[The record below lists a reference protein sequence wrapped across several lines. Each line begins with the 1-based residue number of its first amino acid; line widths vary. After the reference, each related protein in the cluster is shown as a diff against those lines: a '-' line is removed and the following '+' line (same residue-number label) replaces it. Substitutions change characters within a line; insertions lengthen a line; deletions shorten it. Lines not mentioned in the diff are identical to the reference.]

1 MTAPAPAAEKPRIFL
16 LFGDDTHA
24 MEAFVREMTA
34 RMGDPGMAELNTTRL
49 DGKAVSDEDLRTAVG
64 SLPFLCERRL
74 VILTNP
80 LARAQ
85 GQEGRERF
93 KALLEYVPVETA
105 LVLLVEDQIVRG
117 DWDTLRAG
125 HWLRKWVQ
133 EAGPKAMERVC
144 ALPAPNDMPGW
155 IQKEV
160 RRQGGSFTPDAA
172 RALAAAI
179 ETNTE
184 LAAQE
189 IAKLLIYADGRTVE
203 AEDVDRLCAP
213 IGQGNVF
220 NLVDAAAEGRT
231 AAALRELHTLLE
243 FQEPALVFG
252 MLVRQ
257 YRLLIQAREIV
268 DEGGGAAQIGQT
280 LNQKGFVANKLASQ
294 VRRFTMDELREIYR
308 RLALLDEESKSGQG
322 DLITGLDTFVAGL
335 GLPAEFA

>member
-1 MTAPAPAAEKPRIFL
+1 MESPAPAAVKPRIFL

-24 MEAFVREMTA
+24 METFVREMIA
-34 RMGDPGMAELNTTRL
+34 RMGDPGLAEMNTTRL
-49 DGKAVSDEDLRTAVG
+49 DGKSASDGDLRTAVG

-85 GQEGRERF
+85 GQEGRERL
-93 KALLEYVPVETA
+93 KALLDYVPPETA
-105 LVLLVEDQIVRG
+105 LVLLVEDQPYRS
-117 DWDTLRAG
+117 DWDTLRAD

-133 EAGPKAMERVC
+133 AAGPKALERVC
-144 ALPAPNDMPGW
+144 ALPSAADMPGW

-160 RRQGGSFTPDAA
+160 RKQGGNFTPDAA

-189 IAKLLIYADGRTVE
+189 IAKLLTYADGRTVE
-203 AEDVDRLCAP
+203 AADVDLLCAP
-213 IGQGNVF
+213 VGQGNIF
-220 NLVDAAAEGRT
+220 DLVDAAAEGRT

-243 FQEPALVFG
+243 FQDAAMVFG

-257 YRLLIQAREIV
+257 YRLLIQARV
-268 DEGGGAAQIGQT
+268 VADEGGGAAQIGKR
-280 LNQKGFVANKLASQ
+280 LNQKDFVSNKLARQ
-294 VRRFTMDELREIYR
+294 VRRYSLDDLREIYR
-308 RLALLDEESKSGQG
+308 RLLQLDEDSKSGQG

-335 GLPAEFA
+335 SLTA